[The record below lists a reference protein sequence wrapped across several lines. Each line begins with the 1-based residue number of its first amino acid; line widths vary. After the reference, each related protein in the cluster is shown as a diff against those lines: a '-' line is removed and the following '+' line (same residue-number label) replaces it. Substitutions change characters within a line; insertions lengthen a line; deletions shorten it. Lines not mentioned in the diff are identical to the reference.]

1 VTVRE
6 HTLEQTNE
14 NDPQSRI
21 HPSLRPYLLGIQFD
35 QLTFD
40 EAQRIFEGNA
50 EAIIAEF
57 VREARAKGLME

>member
-1 VTVRE
+1 MTVPE
-6 HTLEQTNE
+6 HTPEQTNE

-35 QLTFD
+35 QLTPD